1 MAIMSRTFRVV
12 LIALTLMAGFAASA
26 RALTVTDARAWQH
39 PGFTRFVMELS
50 ERVDYDAFTLA
61 DPYRLVID
69 LPQARFAVSPAAFG
83 PQVGVI
89 GGVRFGLFEPGT
101 SRVVL
106 DLAGPARVKAI
117 FVLPPQDGGGHRLV
131 VDLAGDGDGSFR
143 QSVRVEERSSQAA
156 AAHERAAVQRAAPER
171 AAVQS
176 AAVPVPP
183 PPFPP
188 RDLGIYRTIVVDPG
202 HGGVDP
208 GAISVNGNYEKDV
221 ALDTARQLRR
231 ALMATGRYN
240 VVMTRDKDV
249 YLTLQER
256 VEMARMAGG
265 DAFVSVHADSMAD
278 DTHRGASVYT
288 LSETASDSEAEAL
301 ATKENKSDIIAG
313 VDFSDKSPEVAS
325 ILIDLAQRETNNQSE
340 RLAATL
346 VAELKRGNVRVIS
359 KPHRQAGFRVLKS
372 PDVPSILVEFG
383 YLSNS
388 HDERLLS
395 NPEARQPI
403 IDALIRSLDRHFE
416 TMTAKTW

>member
-1 MAIMSRTFRVV
+1 MAIWSRTFRVV
-12 LIALTLMAGFAASA
+12 LIALTLATGFAAGA
-26 RALTVTDARAWQH
+26 RALTVTDARAWKH
-39 PGFTRFVMELS
+39 PDYTRFVMELS
-50 ERVDYDAFTLA
+50 ERVDYDTFTLA

-69 LPQARFAVSPAAFG
+69 MPQARFAVSPAAFG
-83 PQVGVI
+83 SQAGI
-89 GGVRFGLFEPGT
+89 ISRVRFGLYKPGT

-106 DLAGPARVKAI
+106 DLAGPARVKSI
-117 FVLPPQDGGGHRLV
+117 FVLPPQDNGGYRLV
-131 VDLAGDGDGSFR
+131 IDLEGEADTRFR
-143 QSVRVEERSSQAA
+143 RTARRGEDSEVRPAA
-156 AAHERAAVQRAAPER
+156 AAQALAPEAPPP
-171 AAVQS
+171 AAIRS

-188 RDLGIYRTIVVDPG
+188 RDRGIYHTIVVDPG

-208 GAISVNGNYEKDV
+208 GAISINGNFEKDL
-221 ALDTARQLRR
+221 ALDVARQLRR
-231 ALMATGRYN
+231 VLIATGRYK

-249 YLTLQER
+249 YLTLRER
-256 VEMARMAGG
+256 VDVARAAGA

-278 DTHRGASVYT
+278 KSHRGTSVYT

-340 RLAATL
+340 RLAAAL
-346 VAELKRGNVRVIS
+346 VGELKRGSVRVIH

-383 YLSNS
+383 YLSNTN
-388 HDERLLS
+388 DERLLL
-395 NPEARQPI
+395 NPEARRPI
-403 IDALIRSLDRHFE
+403 IDAIVRTLDRHFE
-416 TMTAKTW
+416 TLTAKTW